1 MSRQYSSWAANQAL
15 INPDLTTMK
24 LTTVMGNEQDQL
36 KQLERVEAIPH
47 MYINVDAPPPPSTAT
62 MTATNFDTQAI
73 QPMMMSR
80 QNSSF
85 FAAPPVTSTP
95 INVQTKMWPAEKP
108 TKNAST
114 FESASSTSKPS
125 HKHKH
130 HRHHHSDKHHH
141 HHHHHSRRNRAKSA
155 ESIRNRPNQ
164 TLVSSSKIMMA
175 NPQYVEQD
183 QQQQQSQQMVVYR
196 EVPNGEGYTVDP
208 NGLATVPYQTQNE
221 TVAVDDQQTPCFVY
235 RDGNFQQQPQSIV
248 TDGIPQQIFYNQD
261 QDTKFIHR
269 KIPLHPI
276 QNQMISHRVASCNET
291 QVGHH
296 SPHIYAQ
303 PPLLMKRNS
312 CTRTGCN
319 VQEIE
324 RIYVENDCC
333 CCRRPTSTMNCTSDS
348 CFIQQ
353 ADGTFCLSQQQQ
365 PSQIVYCTEPNQH
378 EYHCTSNNNNNIIQ
392 QTTSP
397 RQQQFVYVDNLPTSI
412 QPTIINQIPA
422 FNSLSTNSGTA
433 SSIISLPQSQLQR
446 ATSFLVQQQPQ
457 PQQLQIIQQPQSL
470 QVLQQHQPMQ
480 IIQQPQPLQVIQS
493 AQPQFLQIASPTSQ
507 AIQAQPILQTLQIPT
522 STVVANPQI
531 LYQRPYDPIV
541 MPVQNQQMAIANP
554 NVLALSQP
562 SYAPSRVMPST
573 QATQP
578 DGANM
583 FRHALIR
590 TVAGR
595 TGLPVPPTASN
606 NGAIQLMQP
615 TATVQTVT
623 NPNLLLAGGV
633 NRSGSLPIIPLTPGG
648 LLIPFQSSETPGLR
662 SGPLLRAGG
671 YGSNLQNFTDIQQ
684 QIDQKRAQL
693 TQSLQQAVLNKQR
706 SSPPII
712 SAAARNQ
719 NNSYA
724 SGNIFATGA
733 RPGGTTGYDQS
744 NTTGISYSQPSFAA
758 GNIRSNTPGPSTGPY
773 FSLRP

>member
-261 QDTKFIHR
+261 QDT
-269 KIPLHPI
+269 
-276 QNQMISHRVASCNET
+276 
-291 QVGHH
+291 
-296 SPHIYAQ
+296 
-303 PPLLMKRNS
+303 
-312 CTRTGCN
+312 
-319 VQEIE
+319 
-324 RIYVENDCC
+324 
-333 CCRRPTSTMNCTSDS
+333 
-348 CFIQQ
+348 FIQQ

-378 EYHCTSNNNNNIIQ
+378 EYHCASNNNNNIIQ

-493 AQPQFLQIASPTSQ
+493 TQPQFLQIASPTSQ

>member
-24 LTTVMGNEQDQL
+24 LATVMGNEQGQL
-36 KQLERVEAIPH
+36 KHLERVEAIPH
-47 MYINVDAPPPPSTAT
+47 MYINLDAPPPPPLSTAT
-62 MTATNFDTQAI
+62 MTATNFDTRAT

-85 FAAPPVTSTP
+85 FAAPPVISTP
-95 INVQTKMWPAEKP
+95 INAQTKMWPAEKP

-114 FESASSTSKPS
+114 FESASSTSKRS

-130 HRHHHSDKHHH
+130 HHHHHSDKHH

-164 TLVSSSKIMMA
+164 TLVSSSKMMMA

-196 EVPNGEGYTVDP
+196 EVPNGEGYAVDP

-235 RDGNFQQQPQSIV
+235 RDGNFQQQPQRIV

-261 QDTKFIHR
+261 QDT
-269 KIPLHPI
+269 
-276 QNQMISHRVASCNET
+276 
-291 QVGHH
+291 
-296 SPHIYAQ
+296 
-303 PPLLMKRNS
+303 
-312 CTRTGCN
+312 
-319 VQEIE
+319 
-324 RIYVENDCC
+324 
-333 CCRRPTSTMNCTSDS
+333 
-348 CFIQQ
+348 FIQQ

-365 PSQIVYCTEPNQH
+365 QQQQQPSSQIVYCTEPNQH

-392 QTTSP
+392 QTISP
-397 RQQQFVYVDNLPTSI
+397 GQQQFVYVDNLPTSM
-412 QPTIINQIPA
+412 QPTMINQIPV
-422 FNSLSTNSGTA
+422 FNSLSTNAGTA

-480 IIQQPQPLQVIQS
+480 IIQQPQPLQLIQS
-493 AQPQFLQIASPTSQ
+493 TQPQFLQIASPASQ
-507 AIQAQPILQTLQIPT
+507 TIQAQPVLQTLQMPT
-522 STVVANPQI
+522 SSVAASPQI

-595 TGLPVPPTASN
+595 AGLPVPSTASN

-615 TATVQTVT
+615 TITAQTVT

-648 LLIPFQSSETPGLR
+648 LLIPFQPSETRGLR
-662 SGPLLRAGG
+662 PGPLPRAGG

-693 TQSLQQAVLNKQR
+693 TQSLQQAVLNNQR

-712 SAAARNQ
+712 SATARNQ
-719 NNSYA
+719 NNPYA

-733 RPGGTTGYDQS
+733 RPGGTTGYTQS

-758 GNIRSNTPGPSTGPY
+758 GNIRSNTSGSSTGPY
-773 FSLRP
+773 FPLRP

>member
-378 EYHCTSNNNNNIIQ
+378 EYHC
-392 QTTSP
+392 
-397 RQQQFVYVDNLPTSI
+397 
-412 QPTIINQIPA
+412 
-422 FNSLSTNSGTA
+422 
-433 SSIISLPQSQLQR
+433 
-446 ATSFLVQQQPQ
+446 
-457 PQQLQIIQQPQSL
+457 
-470 QVLQQHQPMQ
+470 
-480 IIQQPQPLQVIQS
+480 
-493 AQPQFLQIASPTSQ
+493 
-507 AIQAQPILQTLQIPT
+507 
-522 STVVANPQI
+522 
-531 LYQRPYDPIV
+531 
-541 MPVQNQQMAIANP
+541 
-554 NVLALSQP
+554 
-562 SYAPSRVMPST
+562 
-573 QATQP
+573 
-578 DGANM
+578 
-583 FRHALIR
+583 
-590 TVAGR
+590 
-595 TGLPVPPTASN
+595 
-606 NGAIQLMQP
+606 
-615 TATVQTVT
+615 
-623 NPNLLLAGGV
+623 
-633 NRSGSLPIIPLTPGG
+633 
-648 LLIPFQSSETPGLR
+648 
-662 SGPLLRAGG
+662 
-671 YGSNLQNFTDIQQ
+671 
-684 QIDQKRAQL
+684 
-693 TQSLQQAVLNKQR
+693 
-706 SSPPII
+706 
-712 SAAARNQ
+712 
-719 NNSYA
+719 
-724 SGNIFATGA
+724 
-733 RPGGTTGYDQS
+733 
-744 NTTGISYSQPSFAA
+744 
-758 GNIRSNTPGPSTGPY
+758 
-773 FSLRP
+773 